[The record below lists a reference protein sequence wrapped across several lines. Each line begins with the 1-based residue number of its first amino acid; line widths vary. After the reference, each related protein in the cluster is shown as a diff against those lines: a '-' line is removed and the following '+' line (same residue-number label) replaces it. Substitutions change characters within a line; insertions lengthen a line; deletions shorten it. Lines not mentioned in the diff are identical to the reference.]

1 MCYFIIIQIPYPDYV
16 KLIILQYHFRGRK
29 PYSIAKSL
37 ETEGIKV
44 SRLGVH
50 KFVIMYEKTG
60 SIVSQAGSGRLSKV
74 TSQVKT
80 LVEQQM
86 QKDDETTCTSV
97 ASNAARAQC

>member
-1 MCYFIIIQIPYPDYV
+1 M
-16 KLIILQYHFRGRK
+16 
-29 PYSIAKSL
+29 
-37 ETEGIKV
+37 

-97 ASNAARAQC
+97 ASNAARARC